1 MEQFKLRRIWE
12 DVLEMEVELTLKGKW
27 CAVTVDEYV
36 TGADIE
42 SLVSTLRA
50 FNARNGKSPET
61 WAFNAR
67 NGKSP
72 ETWALDVPLVHVSL
86 RFELANARGTV
97 RVNIEMEQMKGDG
110 GDMKATFSFETT
122 MGQMDEL
129 QRQLSAFLACE
140 TDWVES
146 LRPE

>member
-1 MEQFKLRRIWE
+1 MTRVEQFKLKRMWE
-12 DVLEMEVELTLKGKW
+12 AGLEMEVVLTLKGKW
-27 CAVTVDEYV
+27 CEVTVDEYV
-36 TGADIE
+36 TDADIE

-50 FNARNGKSPET
+50 FNT
-61 WAFNAR
+61 R

-86 RFELANARGTV
+86 MFTLANARGTV
-97 RVNIEMEQMKGDG
+97 RVDVEIEQMKGDG

-129 QRQLSAFLACE
+129 QRQLSGFLARE
-140 TDWVES
+140 TDLVES

>member
-12 DVLEMEVELTLKGKW
+12 DGLEMEVELTLKGKW

-36 TGADIE
+36 IGADIE

-50 FNARNGKSPET
+50 FNARNGKSP
-61 WAFNAR
+61 
-67 NGKSP
+67 KS
-72 ETWALDVPLVHVSL
+72 WALDVPLVHASL
-86 RFELANARGTV
+86 MFALANARGTV
-97 RVNIEMEQMKGDG
+97 RVDVESEQMRGDG

-122 MGQMDEL
+122 MGQVDEL
-129 QRQLSAFLACE
+129 QRQLSGFLARE

>member
-61 WAFNAR
+61 WA
-67 NGKSP
+67 
-72 ETWALDVPLVHVSL
+72 LDVPLVHVSL

-97 RVNIEMEQMKGDG
+97 RVDVEIEQMKGDG
-110 GDMKATFSFETT
+110 GDMKASFSFETT

-129 QRQLSAFLACE
+129 QRQLSGFLAHE
-140 TDWVES
+140 TDLVES